1 MMKKRIAAIICIAAM
16 VLCQVVFVIPAV
28 AYAEEGSGVAGKVL
42 SVRVQY
48 AAERDDKIR
57 EKASFTSSE
66 LATMGS
72 SIYRFS
78 NVTDVGTVLQIVAK
92 GPRLIDVINA
102 SGIDLGSIEM
112 ITFRTTDGS
121 GDHSHYSRNFYVGT
135 HLTATR
141 YYYPNLAK
149 NYQRN
154 EDGTAL
160 TPLEGALEDAQAVPS
175 ILALMSESTK
185 NPNRVISESEM
196 HTIEAFRFCLGQT
209 PLKEGVETAPGY
221 GGGDVNA
228 MDSAQY
234 IYGMDITLYGSPV
247 EGIELDLDDPD
258 LKIGSEKKIGAV
270 IKGDELFADD
280 FGFTAEDLT
289 WSSSD
294 PDIVSVSEDGTI
306 KVLKEGSA
314 VITATAPNGMTAAI
328 TINGAK
334 DGKGSGTGDK
344 DGKKNADNK
353 NKKEA
358 KKAKGIVV
366 KEVTV
371 EEIITEEE
379 GGQPA
384 DREAMAS
391 DAQALDKTE
400 DADPITVALSGS
412 MALTLTGLG
421 AGFRIR
427 KFFREV

>member
-1 MMKKRIAAIICIAAM
+1 MKRRIAATICIAVL
-16 VLCQVVFVIPAV
+16 VLCQAFFVMPKTV
-28 AYAEEGSGVAGKVL
+28 YAEEGSGIAGEVL

-48 AAERDDKIR
+48 AAEREDKIR

-66 LATMGS
+66 LASMGS

-92 GPRLIDVINA
+92 GPRLMDVINA
-102 SGIDLGSIEM
+102 AGIDIGSIEM

-121 GDHSHYSRNFYVGT
+121 GAHSHYSRNFYVGT
-135 HLTATR
+135 HVTATR
-141 YYYPNLAK
+141 YYYPKLAK
-149 NYQRN
+149 NYERN
-154 EDGTAL
+154 EEGTAL
-160 TPLEGALEDAQAVPS
+160 TPLEGSLEGAQTVPS

-185 NPNRVISESEM
+185 DPNRVISESEM

-209 PLKEGVETAPGY
+209 PLKEGVMTTPGY

-247 EGIELDLDDPD
+247 DGISLDLDDPN
-258 LKIGSEKKIGAV
+258 LKVGSEKKVGAV
-270 IKGDELFADD
+270 IQGDELFADD

-314 VITATAPNGMTAAI
+314 VITATAPNGMTASI
-328 TINGAK
+328 TINGTK
-334 DGKGSGTGDK
+334 DGKGQGTGTGDEEK
-344 DGKKNADNK
+344 SDK
-353 NKKEA
+353 NKKDS
-358 KKAKGIVV
+358 KKVKGIVV
-366 KEVTV
+366 KEVTI
-371 EEIITEEE
+371 EELVTEDE
-379 GGQPA
+379 GRQPS
-384 DREAMAS
+384 DREAMAA
-391 DAQALDKTE
+391 DAQALDKAE
-400 DADPITVALSGS
+400 EADPITVALSGGI
-412 MALTLTGLG
+412 ALAAAGLG

-427 KFFREV
+427 RFFREV